1 MEGQGVRGQE
11 VPQYSKDIPY
21 SRDLGLRPKASPPL
35 RKGSSQPAAQEEG
48 GQPRAGGKMP

>member
-35 RKGSSQPAAQEEG
+35 RKGSSHPAAQEEG